1 MLTVS
6 AHRRP
11 AALSWSA
18 QTMDAETTF
27 ARARFAELAAAPDAA
42 LDLGEA
48 ALLIGGE
55 EDPPFDLDVALEQ
68 LDDLADDVAPRLRG
82 FTSPRERLDLL
93 LAYLVRELG
102 FHGNSSD
109 YDDPRNSCLHTVL
122 RRRVGLPITL
132 SVLLIELGRRV
143 GLPIVGVGLPAH
155 FLAAATDLPG
165 VYIDMFHGGRLLS
178 EFECRTLLRTKTQ
191 GAVEF
196 EREMLRPIS
205 TRQILL
211 RMLQNLKQ
219 LYSRR
224 GKLDRA
230 LAASDR
236 ILLLAPAAAEE
247 HRDRGLLQIQRRA
260 FRAAVEDLN
269 RYLSLA
275 PMADDRH
282 VIAAR
287 VSEARTR
294 ARQAN

>member
-1 MLTVS
+1 
-6 AHRRP
+6 
-11 AALSWSA
+11 
-18 QTMDAETTF
+18 MDAETKF

-55 EDPPFDLDVALEQ
+55 EDPPFDLEAALEQ
-68 LDDLADDVAPRLRG
+68 LADDVAPRLRG
-82 FTSPRERLDLL
+82 FASPRERLDLL

-102 FHGNSSD
+102 FRGNEAE
-109 YDDPRNSCLHTVL
+109 YDDPRNSCLHTVM

-155 FLAAATDLPG
+155 FLASAVDLPG

-178 EFECRTLLRTKTQ
+178 EFECRTLLRSKTQ

-196 EREMLRPIS
+196 EREMLRPVS
-205 TRQILL
+205 TRQILM

-219 LYSRR
+219 LYTRR

-236 ILLLAPAAAEE
+236 ILLLAPAVADE

>member
-1 MLTVS
+1 
-6 AHRRP
+6 
-11 AALSWSA
+11 
-18 QTMDAETTF
+18 MDAKTNF

-55 EDPPFDLDVALEQ
+55 EDPPFDLDAALEQ

-102 FHGNSSD
+102 FRGNEGE
-109 YDDPRNSCLHTVL
+109 YDDPRSSCLHTVM
-122 RRRVGLPITL
+122 R
-132 SVLLIELGRRV
+132 RRV
-143 GLPIVGVGLPAH
+143 GLPIVGVGLPTH
-155 FLAAATDLPG
+155 FLTCATDLPG

-178 EFECRTLLRTKTQ
+178 EFEVRTLLRSKTQ
-191 GAVEF
+191 GAIEF
-196 EREMLRPIS
+196 EREMLRPVS
-205 TRQILL
+205 TRQILM

-219 LYSRR
+219 LYMRR

-230 LAASDR
+230 LGASDR
-236 ILLLAPAAAEE
+236 ILLLAPAAADE

-294 ARQAN
+294 ARQTN

>member
-1 MLTVS
+1 
-6 AHRRP
+6 
-11 AALSWSA
+11 
-18 QTMDAETTF
+18 MDAKTNF

-55 EDPPFDLDVALEQ
+55 EDPPFDLDAALEQ

-102 FHGNSSD
+102 FRGNEGE
-109 YDDPRNSCLHTVL
+109 YDDPRSSCLHTVM

-132 SVLLIELGRRV
+132 SVLLIEIGRRV
-143 GLPIVGVGLPAH
+143 GVPIVGVGLPTH
-155 FLAAATDLPG
+155 FLTLATDLPG

-178 EFECRTLLRTKTQ
+178 EFEVRTLLRSKTQ
-191 GAVEF
+191 GTVEF
-196 EREMLRPIS
+196 EREMLRPVG

-219 LYSRR
+219 LYTRR

-236 ILLLAPAAAEE
+236 ILLLAPAAADE

-269 RYLSLA
+269 RYLTLA

-294 ARQAN
+294 ARQTN

>member
-1 MLTVS
+1 
-6 AHRRP
+6 
-11 AALSWSA
+11 
-18 QTMDAETTF
+18 MDAATQHV
-27 ARARFAELAAAPDAA
+27 RARFAELAAAPDAA

-55 EDPPFDLDVALEQ
+55 EDPPLDLEAALDH
-68 LDDLADDVAPRLRG
+68 LDELADGVAPRLRG
-82 FTSPRERLDLL
+82 FNSPRERLDLL

-102 FHGNSSD
+102 FRGNEAE

-132 SVLLIELGRRV
+132 CVLLIELGRRV
-143 GLPIVGVGLPAH
+143 GVPVVGVGLPAH
-155 FLAAATDLPG
+155 FLAGAVELPG

-196 EREMLRPIS
+196 ERELLRPVS

-219 LYSRR
+219 LHARR
-224 GKLDRA
+224 GRLDRA

>member
-1 MLTVS
+1 
-6 AHRRP
+6 
-11 AALSWSA
+11 
-18 QTMDAETTF
+18 MDAETQF
-27 ARARFAELAAAPDAA
+27 VRARFAELAAAPDAA

-55 EDPPFDLDVALEQ
+55 DDPPFHLDAALEQ

-82 FTSPRERLDLL
+82 FGSPRERLDLL

-102 FHGNSSD
+102 FRGNEAD
-109 YDDPRNSCLHTVL
+109 YDDPRNSCLHTVM

-132 SVLLIELGRRV
+132 SVLLMEVGRRV

-155 FLAAATDLPG
+155 FLASAVDLPG

-196 EREMLRPIS
+196 EREMLRPVS
-205 TRQILL
+205 NRQILM

-219 LYSRR
+219 LYTRR
-224 GKLDRA
+224 GKLERA

-236 ILLLAPAAAEE
+236 ILLLAPAAADE

>member
-1 MLTVS
+1 
-6 AHRRP
+6 
-11 AALSWSA
+11 
-18 QTMDAETTF
+18 MDAETQF

-42 LDLGEA
+42 LDLGAA

-55 EDPPFDLDVALEQ
+55 EDPPLDLDAALQQ
-68 LDDLADDVAPRLRG
+68 LDDLADGVAPRLRG
-82 FTSPRERLDLL
+82 FTSPRERLDLV

-102 FHGNSSD
+102 FRGDEVD

-132 SVLLIELGRRV
+132 SVLLMEVGRRV
-143 GLPIVGVGLPAH
+143 NLPIVGVGLPAH
-155 FLAAATDLPG
+155 FLAAATELPG

-191 GAVEF
+191 GTVEF
-196 EREMLRPIS
+196 EREMLRPVS
-205 TRQILL
+205 TRQVLL
-211 RMLQNLKQ
+211 RMLQNLRK
-219 LYSRR
+219 LYTRR

-236 ILLLAPAAAEE
+236 TLLLAPAAAEE

>member
-1 MLTVS
+1 MD
-6 AHRRP
+6 P
-11 AALSWSA
+11 AT
-18 QTMDAETTF
+18 QFVRD
-27 ARARFAELAAAPDAA
+27 RFAELAAAPDAA
-42 LDLGEA
+42 LDLAEA

-55 EDPPFDLDVALEQ
+55 EDPPFDLDAALDQ
-68 LDDLADDVAPRLRG
+68 LDELADGVAPRLRG
-82 FTSPRERLDLL
+82 FSSPRERLDLL

-102 FHGNSSD
+102 FRGNEAE
-109 YDDPRNSCLHTVL
+109 YDDPRNSCLHTVM

-132 SVLLIELGRRV
+132 CVLLIELGRRV
-143 GLPIVGVGLPAH
+143 GVPVVGVGFPAH
-155 FLAAATDLPG
+155 FLAGAVELPG

-196 EREMLRPIS
+196 ERDMLRPVS
-205 TRQILL
+205 NRQILL

-219 LYSRR
+219 LHTRR
-224 GKLDRA
+224 GRLERA
-230 LAASDR
+230 LAACDR